1 MHVFIL
7 TSVYPSQY
15 APKGTTPVVHYFAKE
30 WVLAGHKVHVFH
42 TVSTF
47 PKAYYFLAKPFKRF
61 MDTRLGFVV
70 PTQMPKEYNETKDGV
85 EVSHVLLKKAKPH
98 GRFAKKQIQ
107 RVLGIVASYIEKE
120 GVPDCFVGHWDNP
133 QLELLHALKEKY
145 HRRTCLVYHVNNF
158 SQLSKIYGDETE
170 TLVSD
175 IDLVG
180 FRNITA
186 QTDYEKYFKKPSQSF
201 IAASGVSRPFI
212 EAGMGFRKEIGK
224 IEKFIYVGTLIRRK
238 YPAVVI
244 EALHQSYQQEPFE
257 ITYIG
262 EGNEKKQIQQ
272 RFDELGCKGELVF
285 TGRIAREE
293 VIQYLKK
300 SDVFVM
306 ISKDEVFGLV
316 YLEAMALGCI
326 TIASRHEGID
336 GIIEDGVN
344 GFLCEAGN
352 SDELASIVSRIRRM
366 NRNIPLILIS
376 FVFMLLT
383 GETPYGNPVS
393 IARGNKAFI
402 KHIIY
407 SGKPQS
413 RSGKQNL

>member
-1 MHVFIL
+1 MNVFIL

-30 WVLAGHKVHVFH
+30 WALAGHKVRVFH
-42 TVSTF
+42 TGSTF

-61 MDTRLGFVV
+61 MDTRLGFAM
-70 PTQMPKEYNETKDGV
+70 PTQIPKEYNETKDGV
-85 EVSHVLLKKAKPH
+85 EVCHLLLKKAKPH
-98 GRFAKKQIQ
+98 GRYPKRQIQ
-107 RVLGIVASYIEKE
+107 KALGVISFYIKQE

-145 HRRTCLVYHVNNF
+145 HRPTCLVYHNIDF
-158 SQLSKIYGDETE
+158 SQMGKLYGDETE
-170 TLVSD
+170 ALVSD

-180 FRNITA
+180 FRSIKA
-186 QTDYEKYFKKPSQSF
+186 QADYETCFKKPSRSF

-212 EAGMGFRKEIGK
+212 EAGKGFCKEFGK
-224 IEKFIYVGTLIRRK
+224 IERFIYVGTLIRRK
-238 YPAVVI
+238 YPTVVI
-244 EALHQSYQQEPFE
+244 DALHQSYRQEPFE

-262 EGNEKKQIQQ
+262 EGNDKRQIQQ
-272 RFDELGCKGELVF
+272 RFDELECKGELVF

-306 ISKDEVFGLV
+306 VSKDEVFGLV

-336 GIIEDGVN
+336 GIIEDGEN

-352 SDELASIVSRIRRM
+352 AEELTRIISRIRSMSHEELQEMSR
-366 NRNIPLILIS
+366 
-376 FVFMLLT
+376 
-383 GETPYGNPVS
+383 
-393 IARGNKAFI
+393 KAKI
-402 KHIIY
+402 TANAY
-407 SGKPQS
+407 SDINVAK
-413 RSGKQNL
+413 RYLEELRLC